1 MDHFVLNNGL
11 KIPVFGSGTN
21 TFGKERSD
29 FKAAVTNDFTP
40 LRTALEAGYT
50 LFDTAMS
57 YGNEA
62 GIGSTLAELKADRS
76 SLYIITKMTP
86 NEETLKS
93 PETVRH
99 CVEESLR
106 KLQTDYIDLYLIH
119 RPIEDDAVLAMVWAT
134 LEECVKEGKLRSI
147 GVSNFLPSDLER
159 LMKTAVIP
167 PAANE
172 ICINS
177 RNWNDE
183 TVDYCLAK
191 NILPIGWGPMSVA
204 DEVKEILSAIGEGY
218 CKTWAQVILRYH
230 LQRGILS
237 IPKSHNAQRQKQ
249 NLDIF
254 DFALTDE
261 EMDTITKA
269 RK

>member
-1 MDHFVLNNGL
+1 MEYFVLNNGIQ
-11 KIPVFGSGTN
+11 IPALGSGTN
-21 TFGKERSD
+21 TFGKERSE
-29 FKAAVTNDFTP
+29 FSAPVTNDFTP
-40 LRTALEAGYT
+40 LRTAIEAGYT

-62 GIGSTLAELKADRS
+62 GIGDTLQQLGVDRK

-99 CVEESLR
+99 CMKESLR
-106 KLQTDYIDLYLIH
+106 KLRTDYIDLYLIH
-119 RPIEDDAVLAMVWAT
+119 RPIEDDDTLAMAWKV
-134 LEECVKEGKLRSI
+134 LEECVAEGKLRSI
-147 GVSNFLPSDLER
+147 GVSNFMAGDLDR
-159 LMKTAVIP
+159 LLKTAVIT

-183 TVDYCLAK
+183 ALEYTQKLG
-191 NILPIGWGPMSVA
+191 ILPIGWGPMSVA
-204 DEVKEILSAIGEGY
+204 DDLKELLTTIGEGY
-218 CKTWAQVILRYH
+218 GKTWAQVILRYH
-230 LQRGILS
+230 FQRGILA
-237 IPKSHNAQRQKQ
+237 IPKSHNAERQQ
-249 NLDIF
+249 LNLNIF
-254 DFALTDE
+254 DFALTDP
-261 EMDTITKA
+261 EMEKITAA